1 MPRLENFYDLGCM
14 KAKIFQIVGAL
25 VVAIFPLGLALL
37 GIASCDVKKGYVFQD
52 KYEKL
57 WIPNNLHVEMYENRL
72 SRFAWIKD
80 TRGKA
85 FLYFKNDYRTPHSPL
100 FSDKGSLSSD
110 YKLVGELDTLDE
122 HGKKK
127 IMILAARNYSRDFG
141 RATTRFA
148 EFHYYPDSVDEEICR
163 KIIFSIKDVSV
174 NNWHGTS
181 NH

>member
-1 MPRLENFYDLGCM
+1 M

-25 VVAIFPLGLALL
+25 IIALFPLGLVML
-37 GIASCDVKKGYVFQD
+37 GLASNDRPKGYIFQD

-57 WIPNNLHVEMYENRL
+57 WIPYNLHVEMQENRL

-85 FLYFKNDYRTPHSPL
+85 ILYFQNEYKTPHSHL
-100 FSDKGSLSSD
+100 FSDKESLSSD
-110 YKLVGELDTLDE
+110 YKLVGELDTLDKR
-122 HGKKK
+122 GVKK
-127 IMILAARNYSRDFG
+127 IKVLAARNYSRDFG

-163 KIIFSIKDVSV
+163 KIIFSIR
-174 NNWHGTS
+174 NAP
-181 NH
+181 

>member
-1 MPRLENFYDLGCM
+1 MPRLENFYDLGRM
-14 KAKIFQIVGAL
+14 KVKFFQIVGAL

-57 WIPNNLHVEMYENRL
+57 WIPNNLHVEMHENRL

-85 FLYFKNDYRTPHSPL
+85 ILYFKNDYRTPHSHL
-100 FSDKGSLSSD
+100 FSDKDALSSD

-127 IMILAARNYSRDFG
+127 IMILAARNYSRDFKIV
-141 RATTRFA
+141 TTRYA
-148 EFHYYPDSVDEEICR
+148 EFHYYPDSVDEEICN
-163 KIIFSIKDVSV
+163 KIIFSIK
-174 NNWHGTS
+174 NAP
-181 NH
+181 

>member
-1 MPRLENFYDLGCM
+1 MPRLENFYDLGRM
-14 KAKIFQIVGAL
+14 KAKMFQIVGAL

-37 GIASCDVKKGYVFQD
+37 GNASNGISKGYVFQD

-57 WIPNNLHVEMYENRL
+57 WIPYNLHVEMYENRL

-85 FLYFKNDYRTPHSPL
+85 ILYFKNDYRTPHSHL
-100 FSDKGSLSSD
+100 FLDKESLSFD

-163 KIIFSIKDVSV
+163 KIIFSIK
-174 NNWHGTS
+174 NAP
-181 NH
+181 

>member
-1 MPRLENFYDLGCM
+1 MPRLEKFYDLGRM
-14 KAKIFQIVGAL
+14 KAKFFQIVGAL
-25 VVAIFPLGLALL
+25 IIALFPLGLVLL
-37 GIASCDVKKGYVFQD
+37 GLASNDRPKGYIFQD
-52 KYEKL
+52 KHEKL
-57 WIPNNLHVEMYENRL
+57 WVPSNLHVEMYENRL

-85 FLYFKNDYRTPHSPL
+85 ILYFKNEYKTPHSHL
-100 FSDKGSLSSD
+100 FSNKDALSFD

-127 IMILAARNYSRDFG
+127 IMVLAARNYSRDFG

-163 KIIFSIKDVSV
+163 KIIFSIKSV
-174 NNWHGTS
+174 P
-181 NH
+181 